1 MSYEPFLTIGLLM
14 LMAVAGSSRFVQLV
28 SVEER
33 IARRRQEDEHLSHRV
48 RHLAAAGRV
57 AEAEQLLIE
66 SRRKPGPA
74 PKRPSRHLRLAH
86 VALLLLVLFWPAS
99 PSQAPVRNNPPSV
112 GAGDD
117 ATARTPRPCLFV
129 RQTKAP
135 DTEVS

>member
-1 MSYEPFLTIGLLM
+1 MRPAPAPRTPSVEMVAMSYEPFITIGFLM
-14 LMAVAGSSRFVQLV
+14 LMAVAGSSRFVQ
-28 SVEER
+28 
-33 IARRRQEDEHLSHRV
+33 
-48 RHLAAAGRV
+48 RV
-57 AEAEQLLIE
+57 AEAEQRLIE
-66 SRRKPGPA
+66 SRRNPGPA

-99 PSQAPVRNNPPSV
+99 PSQAPVRINPPAV

-117 ATARTPRPCLFV
+117 AAARTPRPCLFV